1 MPENQPDTKGSKDK
15 SHSDV
20 RVVVSKDDDDPPEKR
35 SKLQSI
41 LLVATCTLAMMTNTS
56 NSISIAIALPVM
68 EAELNIPQVQL
79 QWIVSAY
86 TLSSGCLLVLFGRL
100 CDLYGRKRMYI
111 LGSTWL
117 VAFTLG
123 CAFAKDS
130 LTLNI
135 LRGFQ
140 GVGAA
145 ATIPAAIGTL
155 AEAFPASR
163 ARAIAF
169 STFSAGAPIG
179 ATLGTVVGGILT
191 QVTPASWKASFYLN
205 CVLTFI
211 SVIGAVFS
219 FDKDKPSRES
229 DRRVDWIGAFMVT
242 AGLTLIVFVLG
253 QGEVASQK
261 WATPY
266 IIGTLVAGVVLT
278 ILFGLWQ
285 HYLEHVQD
293 GLRVPSPYLPSP
305 PPLMRLSFWR
315 RSKGRVT
322 VVMIIAFLN
331 WASFLGWNFWTVLYY
346 QNFAGLG
353 PVGTVIR
360 LLPMFVTGIICNV
373 IVASFVGRVP
383 LVVLIT
389 AGTAFT
395 GTASLFFAIIN
406 PDAPYWAFG
415 FPSAIFCVFGADFVF
430 ASGTLFIATVSAQY
444 EQSVA
449 GAVFQEMT
457 QIGSSAGVTVSTVVF
472 NRVLS
477 ELAATRGLQI
487 TDSTGRDLPRDIQLR
502 AYQAA
507 EWTNFAFGMV
517 ATVLAVTFLSS
528 VGVLGKKGHEPES
541 KVLQSD
547 LEQESNAALSY
558 ERRTNMASFSS
569 LQTHQDSNIQVPIT
583 FPWSQLTSGKNGSI
597 YRACDIPSSNNSCIG
612 TSPSIRQ
619 YYSAP

>member
-1 MPENQPDTKGSKDK
+1 MGGFC
-15 SHSDV
+15 V
-20 RVVVSKDDDDPPEKR
+20 RS
-35 SKLQSI
+35 
-41 LLVATCTLAMMTNTS
+41 
-56 NSISIAIALPVM
+56 
-68 EAELNIPQVQL
+68 ELD
-79 QWIVSAY
+79 S
-86 TLSSGCLLVLFGRL
+86 LVL
-100 CDLYGRKRMYI
+100 D
-111 LGSTWL
+111 
-117 VAFTLG
+117 
-123 CAFAKDS
+123 
-130 LTLNI
+130 I
-135 LRGFQ
+135 LRGLQ

-163 ARAIAF
+163 ARAVAF
-169 STFSAGAPIG
+169 STFSAGAPLG

-191 QVTPASWKASFYLN
+191 QVTPATWKASFYLN
-205 CVLTFI
+205 CVLTFV
-211 SVIGAVFS
+211 SVIGAIFS

-266 IIGTLVAGVVLT
+266 IIGALVTGVILT
-278 ILFGLWQ
+278 ILFGVWQ
-285 HYLEHVQD
+285 YYLEHVQD
-293 GLRVPSPYLPSP
+293 GLRDPLPSLPSP
-305 PPLMRLSFWR
+305 PPLMRLSLWK

-346 QNFAGLG
+346 QNFAGFS
-353 PVGTVIR
+353 PVGTVLR

-373 IVASFVGRVP
+373 IVANFVGRVP
-383 LVVLIT
+383 FVVLIA

-406 PDAPYWAFG
+406 PDAPYWDFG
-415 FPSAIFCVFGADFVF
+415 FPSAIFSVFGADFVF

-477 ELAATRGLQI
+477 QLAASRGLQI
-487 TDSTGRDLPRDIQLR
+487 TDATGRDLPRDVQLK

-517 ATVLAVTFLSS
+517 ATVLAIAFLSS
-528 VGVLGKKGHEPES
+528 VGILGHKGESPENLENLETQNEVLADSILES
-541 KVLQSD
+541 RSGLIP
-547 LEQESNAALSY
+547 Y
-558 ERRTNMASFSS
+558 ERRTIGASFSS
-569 LQTHQDSNIQVPIT
+569 LQTHEDPAMRMPIT
-583 FPWSQLTSGKNGSI
+583 FPWSQLTELELASCDMYTALGILMNSATNLVHCHFGEIINTTRTSRLPGTTEYIDFPPPYSGRSTI
-597 YRACDIPSSNNSCIG
+597 VSMI
-612 TSPSIRQ
+612 Q
-619 YYSAP
+619 L